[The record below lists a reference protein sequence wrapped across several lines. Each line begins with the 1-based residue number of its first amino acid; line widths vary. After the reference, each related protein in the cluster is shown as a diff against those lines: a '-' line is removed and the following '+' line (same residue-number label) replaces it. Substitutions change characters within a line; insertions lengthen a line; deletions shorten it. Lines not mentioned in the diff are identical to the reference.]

1 MAERKSIMTKVIASL
16 IVCAAMAAPTVA
28 SAQQNDAAYCAAL
41 GKKYESYIG
50 DSTAAHKGQQRDSK
64 VDVAISKCSTD
75 TAGSIGVLEK
85 ALKDAKVDLPP
96 RG

>member
-1 MAERKSIMTKVIASL
+1 MTKVIASL
-16 IVCAAMAAPTVA
+16 IVCAALAVPAVA

-41 GKKYESYIG
+41 GKKYEVYVG
-50 DSTAAHKGQQRDSK
+50 DNAAAHKGQQRDSK
-64 VDVAISKCSTD
+64 ADIAISKCSTD
-75 TAGSIGVLEK
+75 TAASIAVLEK